1 MGWEDTEG
9 LQDGKTE
16 SQRAKRNHVVWHQA
30 VSHTVKVF
38 HYSQLVWCFYSCLLS
53 TSQKTGIQKLIAVFR
68 ADGWQRVSQHS
79 IMGISTPV
87 FQCLFPLNSKP
98 TCQLL
103 KPSTMPQVTQNK
115 QALRHPIICNR
126 SPHAVYFLQ
135 FGESYHYLP
144 NNKKYEPQVDSMP
157 LHFSA
162 VFSEC
167 QIV

>member
-1 MGWEDTEG
+1 MGRHRGVTGREDRKSTV
-9 LQDGKTE
+9 
-16 SQRAKRNHVVWHQA
+16 KRNHVVWRQV

-38 HYSQLVWCFYSCLLS
+38 HYSQLVCCFYSCLLS

-68 ADGWQRVSQHS
+68 ADSWQRVSQHS

-87 FQCLFPLNSKP
+87 FQCLFLLNSKP

-115 QALRHPIICNR
+115 SALSHPIICNR

-144 NNKKYEPQVDSMP
+144 NNKKYEPLVDSMP

-162 VFSEC
+162 VLPEC